1 MQRISTVH
9 WFARCGFG
17 AFLLLLA
24 CGVATAWFGNGLKL
38 SSTTTRDGTLI
49 TFNRFIRESVPDVVI
64 VGSSVSFRL
73 NEEYFAT
80 LNLRNLAIAG
90 GSPLTGLEIVANGK
104 RLPKVVLVEA
114 NVLSRSTD
122 AALVEKYSRND
133 RAEPMFF
140 RPIRTAVLAYENWR
154 HAPVNHTQVS
164 LALNQLLKQPPSD
177 FDNHIYVGRARQLL
191 DAEDPTVATRAS
203 IKRIKELML
212 SLDQRGARM
221 LLFELPYSAP
231 IEDTQSV
238 KITREIVHSEFPDP
252 DRWLHI
258 DYTRSE
264 LRWADSVHLDERSAV
279 IVSQSI
285 DRALSPLL
293 GQAIGR

>member
-1 MQRISTVH
+1 MKEISAVRWLAKCGIGAVTLLLT
-9 WFARCGFG
+9 CGF
-17 AFLLLLA
+17 
-24 CGVATAWFGNGLKL
+24 ATAWFGDGLQL

-49 TFNRFIRESVPDVVI
+49 TFNRFVQESVPDVVI

-80 LNLRNLAIAG
+80 LSLRNLAIAG

-140 RPIRTAVLAYENWR
+140 RPIRAAVLAYENWR
-154 HAPVNHTQVS
+154 HAPLNHTRVS

-177 FDNHIYVGRARQLL
+177 FDNHIY
-191 DAEDPTVATRAS
+191 
-203 IKRIKELML
+203 
-212 SLDQRGARM
+212 
-221 LLFELPYSAP
+221 
-231 IEDTQSV
+231 
-238 KITREIVHSEFPDP
+238 
-252 DRWLHI
+252 
-258 DYTRSE
+258 
-264 LRWADSVHLDERSAV
+264 
-279 IVSQSI
+279 
-285 DRALSPLL
+285 
-293 GQAIGR
+293 